1 MRHDY
6 RRATHVPRRK
16 VGVVKL
22 RIVHQA
28 IDTYRER
35 VRTRATPAEAEEHIT
50 RAVVA
55 ALAFEKLQRWSTTRK
70 GEILRLRC
78 PAQGKGVRLRLAVI
92 MRGDELHVV
101 ETLPPHEGWDPDR
114 A

>member
-1 MRHDY
+1 MN
-6 RRATHVPRRK
+6 
-16 VGVVKL
+16 L
-22 RIVHQA
+22 RITKQA
-28 IDTYRER
+28 IDTYREV
-35 VRTRATPAEAEEHIT
+35 VRTRATAAEAEEHIT
-50 RAVVA
+50 KAILA
-55 ALAFEKLQRWSTTRK
+55 ALALEKLQRWTTTQK

-92 MRGDELHVV
+92 VRGTELHVV